1 MPRPFGWRLDNFR
14 TTSADDAMQLTVF
27 APRAGAT
34 CLVDGLAEMRTDAG
48 ITRTLVA
55 ESRLSLGVRIA
66 GAAHRWQGDGWHPL
80 PLYTLTGVHCTSR
93 TIRTDPGSTL
103 VLVHLH
109 PAAARLLGVDP
120 TRLVERSI
128 DLTTVWPRTELEK
141 LSCHLRRLPDGA
153 ERATCFE
160 AFVVQR
166 MNLHDREPDP
176 SMVEAVNRIRAARGD
191 VRISEIATV
200 LGLSVDTLERR
211 FYACVGVS
219 PKRFARAVRLR
230 AAVLAYSPRVTLTEV
245 AIEAGYYDQSHFVR
259 EIRLATGQAPNRLL
273 GSQNW
278 C

>member
-1 MPRPFGWRLDNFR
+1 M
-14 TTSADDAMQLTVF
+14 
-27 APRAGAT
+27 
-34 CLVDGLAEMRTDAG
+34 
-48 ITRTLVA
+48 
-55 ESRLSLGVRIA
+55 
-66 GAAHRWQGDGWHPL
+66 
-80 PLYTLTGVHCTSR
+80 
-93 TIRTDPGSTL
+93 
-103 VLVHLH
+103 
-109 PAAARLLGVDP
+109 
-120 TRLVERSI
+120 
-128 DLTTVWPRTELEK
+128 
-141 LSCHLRRLPDGA
+141 
-153 ERATCFE
+153 
-160 AFVVQR
+160 VQR